1 MIDQNTT
8 ENSTLRA
15 EFNLKKIVIQVKDW
29 FNYLTKKWFWIILIG
44 MAGAVSGFL
53 YASFDKPIY
62 TATLTFALD
71 EEKPSSGSGL
81 SSALG
86 LASSLGFDLTA
97 SAGGAFYGANLIE
110 LMRSRNIVEKAL
122 LNAFT
127 INGKKQSLAMFF
139 IDFNDLNKN
148 WDTKNEIIIDNVNYQ
163 SGKDRIKDS
172 LIGKL
177 YDQIIGDAGV
187 LSVYQRD
194 RKVGIITIDVK
205 SKNELFSKL
214 FVESIAKEVSAYY
227 IETKSKKARTNVA
240 ILQKQ
245 VDSVRSELNAA
256 ITGVATASDNV
267 FNLNSAL
274 NVQKTPG
281 TRRQVDVSANQ
292 AILTQLVTNL
302 EMAKVTLMKETP
314 LIQVIDRPV
323 LPLNK
328 EKLSKLLTLIQ
339 WGIVSGFLII
349 VFFVIERLI
358 KDSYSSKIEPKI

>member
-1 MIDQNTT
+1 MIGIPQD
-8 ENSTLRA
+8 
-15 EFNLKKIVIQVKDW
+15 
-29 FNYLTKKWFWIILIG
+29 
-44 MAGAVSGFL
+44 
-53 YASFDKPIY
+53 
-62 TATLTFALD
+62 
-71 EEKPSSGSGL
+71 
-81 SSALG
+81 
-86 LASSLGFDLTA
+86 
-97 SAGGAFYGANLIE
+97 
-110 LMRSRNIVEKAL
+110 NIWA
-122 LNAFT
+122 
-127 INGKKQSLAMFF
+127 I
-139 IDFNDLNKN
+139 
-148 WDTKNEIIIDNVNYQ
+148 
-163 SGKDRIKDS
+163 
-172 LIGKL
+172 IGKL